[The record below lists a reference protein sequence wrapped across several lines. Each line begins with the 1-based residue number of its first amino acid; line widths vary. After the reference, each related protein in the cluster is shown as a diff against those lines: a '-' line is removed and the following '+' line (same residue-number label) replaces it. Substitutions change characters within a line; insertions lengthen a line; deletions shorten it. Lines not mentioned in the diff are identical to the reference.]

1 MLLVL
6 SLAVA
11 LHLSLTAIK
20 VSSTKEYHMHTWV
33 HVQKIKAFI
42 TESGSEQPPFWPRYW
57 RNLLGLKWKGL
68 PMCPQVEG
76 RFLDICEVAHP
87 ELLTP
92 VGKGVY
98 DLRPTRSQNDLLW
111 QLSKQLSKQSR

>member
-11 LHLSLTAIK
+11 LHMSLTAIR
-20 VSSTKEYHMHTWV
+20 VSSAKEYHMHTWI
-33 HVQKIKAFI
+33 HGRGIKAFI
-42 TESGSEQPPFWPRYW
+42 IVSVGERPPFWPRYW

-68 PMCPQVEG
+68 PLCPHVAG
-76 RFLDICEVAHP
+76 RLLDICEFAHP

-92 VGKGVY
+92 VGNGNY
-98 DLRPTRSQNDLLW
+98 ELNPTRSQNDLRR
-111 QLSKQLSKQSR
+111 QLSKQSR